1 MILVTGASGF
11 IGKRLIQRLGQ
22 TLGRENIIA
31 LTSTPVDGFQSVIH
45 DDFKINIDEKEWTSK
60 IKYIIHAASF
70 IPKNLGEN
78 NNIELCNKSIKFLQ
92 DILYISFPSLEK
104 FILLSSIDVYANS
117 ELISEESPLNPHS
130 LYAHSKLYA
139 EKMVEIRLGELKVP
153 FQILR
158 LGHIYGPGE
167 EKFQKVIPIT
177 IKKILNNEPLELFG
191 DGKELRTFIYIDDL
205 IESIIISISLPN
217 EIGIINIVGSK
228 PISIKELLEKLLK
241 ISNKIIPVKNIKA
254 SNSIRNLTFDNTKFK
269 KYFNISETNIDFGLE
284 KEYNYFMDIYDKN
297 I

>member
-1 MILVTGASGF
+1 M
-11 IGKRLIQRLGQ
+11 
-22 TLGRENIIA
+22 
-31 LTSTPVDGFQSVIH
+31 
-45 DDFKINIDEKEWTSK
+45 
-60 IKYIIHAASF
+60 
-70 IPKNLGEN
+70 
-78 NNIELCNKSIKFLQ
+78 
-92 DILYISFPSLEK
+92 
-104 FILLSSIDVYANS
+104 
-117 ELISEESPLNPHS
+117 
-130 LYAHSKLYA
+130 
-139 EKMVEIRLGELKVP
+139 
-153 FQILR
+153 
-158 LGHIYGPGE
+158 
-167 EKFQKVIPIT
+167 
-177 IKKILNNEPLELFG
+177 FG